1 MFVQD
6 GWLLKQS
13 GKAEKV
19 HQYRLKK
26 NYLRLNSV
34 NSILILLINVSL
46 LQIRARVF
54 EDKPNKTAEDAT
66 DVPKTERF
74 VREHLSI
81 RRL

>member
-26 NYLRLNSV
+26 NYLRAQLRSV

-54 EDKPNKTAEDAT
+54 EDMANKTAEDAT
-66 DVPKTERF
+66 DLPK
-74 VREHLSI
+74 S
-81 RRL
+81 